1 MKHLWL
7 VIVLLLVTV
16 AGCGR
21 QDAGSGGSDS
31 LPSPSNELTG
41 TQVMMLTSAPLGP
54 ETSLQGTPPPT
65 PNPEPVV
72 NGKVVSIDIDA
83 YLGNLRPPITLH
95 VGQEL
100 HIARP
105 ENRAWNYE
113 VSYDTT
119 LLAAPAGLDLS
130 LPTDVGWSWVAEKA
144 GSTEIRISELESP
157 CETSPCPGGMPPRIA
172 ILKLV
177 IQP

>member
-7 VIVLLLVTV
+7 VIVLLLVMV

-21 QDAGSGGSDS
+21 QDAGSGGSGS
-31 LPSPSNELTG
+31 VPSTSNELTG
-41 TQVMMLTSAPLGP
+41 TQVIMLTSAPLGP
-54 ETSLQGTPPPT
+54 ETSIQGTPPPT

-83 YLGNLRPPITLH
+83 YLGNLRPTITLH

-100 HIARP
+100 HVSRP
-105 ENRAWNYE
+105 ENSAWKYE
-113 VSYDTT
+113 VSYDTA
-119 LLAAPAGLDLS
+119 LLTAPRGGDLS
-130 LPTDVGWSWVAEKA
+130 LPTDTGWMWVAEKP
-144 GSTEIRISELESP
+144 GGTEIRISELESP